1 MFKLHHIQLAINVI
15 TGVEIKKDQIIN
27 TMMGTECPVS
37 LAFEGDKVVVVN
49 NGKVVF
55 YTTSKEYSDD
65 VQKFLDI
72 TRALR
77 NMRKDLK
84 GMEKQAKE
92 YSSPDTNSAKERQ
105 IAVMISMKT
114 VPTTVDLSMVKQGD
128 QIHMRSGKVLTL
140 ASVEKSRDP
149 YAEYPYSLL
158 FAGKTHANCFDARG
172 NFVKHVLHGFDIIK
186 ITSIV

>member
-1 MFKLHHIQLAINVI
+1 MFKLHHIQSAVSCI
-15 TGVEIKKDQIIN
+15 TGVQIHPFQITN
-27 TMMGTECPVS
+27 TMMGNECPVS

-49 NGKVVF
+49 NGQVVF
-55 YTTSKEYSDD
+55 YTTTKGYSDD

-92 YSSPDTNSAKERQ
+92 YSSPDTNSAEERQ
-105 IAVMISMKT
+105 IEVMISMKT

-140 ASVEKSRDP
+140 VSVEKSRDP
-149 YAEYPYSLL
+149 YADYPYSLL
-158 FAGKTHANCFDARG
+158 FAGKTYANCFDARG
-172 NFVKHVLHGFDIIK
+172 NFVKHAFHGFDIIK